1 MNNVILFTFF
11 LKRNNMYTIKKLS
24 DSPSGI
30 FAFAVNPSNFEIVL
44 GRSGHNTI
52 LRSYDKRDF
61 CEGGWVDIKSKKL
74 ILNCGSLANVK
85 DHVVV
90 KRSLENFFGVNFNY
104 VR

>member
-1 MNNVILFTFF
+1 
-11 LKRNNMYTIKKLS
+11 MYTIKKLS

-52 LRSYDKRDF
+52 LRSYDKHDF
-61 CEGGWVDIKSKKL
+61 CQGGWVHIKNRKL

-85 DHVVV
+85 DVPAV
-90 KRSLENFFGVNFNY
+90 KKALENFFGVNFNY